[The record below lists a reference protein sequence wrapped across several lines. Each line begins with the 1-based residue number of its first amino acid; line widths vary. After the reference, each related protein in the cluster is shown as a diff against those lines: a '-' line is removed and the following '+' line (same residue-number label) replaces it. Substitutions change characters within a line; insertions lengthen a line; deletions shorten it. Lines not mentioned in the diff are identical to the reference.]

1 MKSPLARVILLALA
15 DALPPTLCALA
26 AMAACAYGAGG
37 TLPGSTPAT
46 AWPALALYLA
56 TNAAAGLYRGGSLQ
70 TTAIFSHVRDMRRLF
85 ATLTIAHAVL
95 AGLLWRQNQLHG
107 PLALLLPL
115 GWLLSCLAAMPT
127 RRLMRQLSGSTQRHL
142 CPEDILRDVCQCPP
156 QRGRHRRVL
165 KTVLEGILAIL
176 ALLCCWP
183 LLLLIAAA
191 VKITS
196 PGPVIYRARRLG
208 KDGQPICVWK
218 FRTMYQHADERLHTV
233 LAHNPAL
240 ADEWQRRQKLDHD
253 PRVTPLGRFLRR
265 SSLDELPQLVNVLQG
280 DMAVIGPRPI
290 VDDEV
295 ARYGEF
301 YPIFASVKPGITG
314 LWQVSGRNQLSYP
327 TRVALDV
334 AYVNN
339 WSIWLDLYIL
349 QKTALEI
356 LRGKGS

>member
-1 MKSPLARVILLALA
+1 MKSSLARVIFLALA

-26 AMAACAYGAGG
+26 AMAGYVRYDGNAQLNNALA
-37 TLPGSTPAT
+37 A
-46 AWPALALYLA
+46 AWPALAIYLA
-56 TNAAAGLYRGGSLQ
+56 ANAAAGLYRGGSLR

-85 ATLTIAHAVL
+85 ITLSSAHATLAW
-95 AGLLWRQNQLHG
+95 LLWRQGQLNG
-107 PLALLLPL
+107 PLLSLLPL
-115 GWLLSCLAAMPT
+115 CWLLSCLAAMPA
-127 RRLMRQLSGSTQRHL
+127 RRLSRQLSGSAQRHL
-142 CPEDILRDVCQCPP
+142 CPEDILHDVNQCPP
-156 QRGRHRRVL
+156 QRGRHRRAL

-183 LLLLIAAA
+183 LLLFIAAA
-191 VKITS
+191 VKLSS
-196 PGPVIYRARRLG
+196 PGPVIYHARRLG
-208 KDGQPICVWK
+208 KNGQPIIVWK
-218 FRTMYQHADERLHTV
+218 FRTMYQHADERLQAV
-233 LAHNPAL
+233 LAQHPAL

-265 SSLDELPQLVNVLQG
+265 SSLDELPQLVNVLHG
-280 DMAVIGPRPI
+280 NMAVIGPRPI
-290 VDDEV
+290 VNDEV

-314 LWQVSGRNQLSYP
+314 LWQVSGRNQLSYQ

-356 LRGKGS
+356 IRGKGS